1 MYSKNS
7 SVSPE
12 NRAKNAKIIFVM
24 NSTTFVIAAMIGAAA
39 FMTPFTIAMIRVRI
53 NSNIGC
59 RAVISF

>member
-1 MYSKNS
+1 MK
-7 SVSPE
+7 
-12 NRAKNAKIIFVM
+12 
-24 NSTTFVIAAMIGAAA
+24 STTFVIAAMIGAAA